1 MTKSYMHTPAVHIL
15 SRSDLSDID
24 VPPAEVIRLVG
35 G

>member
-15 SRSDLSDID
+15 SYLELFDINILS
-24 VPPAEVIRLVG
+24 VEVIWLMG